1 MFTRWMYSTNH
12 KDIGILYLAFAL
24 FGGIIGTTLS
34 MFIRLELGLPGQGIL
49 NNNGQLYNV
58 IITGHGI
65 IMLLFMVMPALFG
78 GFGNWLVPILIG
90 APDMSFPRLN
100 NISFW
105 LNPPALALLLL
116 STLVEQGAGT
126 GWTAYPP
133 LSIQHSGAS
142 VDLAILSL
150 HLNGLSSILGSINL
164 LVTVAGMRAAGMTL
178 TQIPLFVWSIV
189 FTAILVVLSVPV
201 LAAALVMLLTDRN
214 LNTAYFCESG
224 DLILYQ
230 HLFWFFGH
238 PEVYILVLPAFGIV
252 SHVISFFS
260 QKPVF
265 GVVGMIC
272 AMGAISILGFIVW
285 AQLGLLL
292 RELQVIYSC
301 YMLGSLYT
309 MGYFYAFGLNVE
321 QWFAFYL
328 AFGLNV
334 EQWFA
339 FYLAFG
345 LNVEQW
351 FAFYLMNQEWIEV
364 KMSVGNSLFDFTVI
378 KISDQSAGNYTN
390 LPNASVFAPLAFLRS
405 ELLLLPLCSMSSNDS
420 NTKYVGCVVGKAASL
435 GLYFVRSSLR
445 TQPFPCFAREWEG
458 AALPF
463 GSGLLRWEQPYGN
476 LSGCVVGKAACF
488 TASVRSRR
496 EGLYFVRSSLRTQ
509 PSWNL
514 SGCVVGKVSS
524 GNLSSSETIRKMSV
538 LVSPAKA
545 PDTLPSWFID
555 WFVGFSEGDGGFYC
569 DRKAKRLFFRI
580 RQNDP
585 KILHKIKN
593 HFGFGAVSADKDGY
607 FTYVVSAKDQ
617 ILILIHVFNGKLVLE
632 TTNRRFVSEWIDN
645 YNLWFASKQGIILKK
660 SRCPFPGFTN
670 AWLCG
675 FTDADGNFG
684 FKLVADKSRKHG
696 CRVRAYWYVDQS
708 NQASRRDLENMKS
721 VLGTGYIEKKS
732 RSESSFQHTYEVK
745 AASCFLLPPEG
756 LPVSLPAYAAEGLP
770 VSLPAYAAEGLLPP
784 EGKYAALYFVRSNPS
799 VGSEAA
805 LPFGCVRRAAS
816 YEVKPQRTYEVRPL
830 PCEAREGRRS
840 KGREGVAS
848 YEVKPNQ
855 PSEAIQQEPSIDPE
869 TGKPAQAYRYITMNL
884 EDQKLLILP
893 YFNKYKPL
901 TTNKQVRLIRWN
913 RVLGWCLDRVWGD
926 HLDAIRHLIQLNKAL
941 NDE

>member
-285 AQLGLLL
+285 AQMGLLAC
-292 RELQVIYSC
+292 ECQVINLRRMLETSLIFISSRFYNTTICLLLLFKTSSIYLSC
-301 YMLGSLYT
+301 VILIWKML
-309 MGYFYAFGLNVE
+309 
-321 QWFAFYL
+321 
-328 AFGLNV
+328 
-334 EQWFA
+334 
-339 FYLAFG
+339 
-345 LNVEQW
+345 
-351 FAFYLMNQEWIEV
+351 
-364 KMSVGNSLFDFTVI
+364 
-378 KISDQSAGNYTN
+378 KIGQSAGNDYVDLMKSIKHKIDS
-390 LPNASVFAPLAFLRS
+390 LPFFNTFFFWLGYLARFGSLAEQPQLIPLRSIPGGIGCVAGSLAFGAK
-405 ELLLLPLCSMSSNDS
+405 E
-420 NTKYVGCVVGKAASL
+420 GKIESL
-435 GLYFVRSSLR
+435 GFV
-445 TQPFPCFAREWEG
+445 G
-458 AALPF
+458 
-463 GSGLLRWEQPYGN
+463 
-476 LSGCVVGKAACF
+476 
-488 TASVRSRR
+488 
-496 EGLYFVRSSLRTQ
+496 
-509 PSWNL
+509 
-514 SGCVVGKVSS
+514 
-524 GNLSSSETIRKMSV
+524 SSETGRG
-538 LVSPAKA
+538 VSFVSNRLFSSQRAA
-545 PDTLPSWFID
+545 YAGSSTISLDPSFIQ
-555 WFVGFSEGDGGFYC
+555 WFVGFSEGDGGFY
-569 DRKAKRLFFRI
+569 KAATPGLRSRNKYRFYFKI
-580 RQNDP
+580 RQKDP
-585 KILHKIKN
+585 KVLYYIKKN
-593 HFGFGAVSADKDGY
+593 LGMGSIHLAGDGY
-607 FTYVVSAKDQ
+607 WTYTITAINGIDL
-617 ILILIHVFNGKLVLE
+617 LIELFNGRLLLNK
-632 TTNRRFVSEWIDN
+632 TNSRFVSEWLTP
-645 YNLWFASKQGIILKK
+645 YNSINPDKTVIYRGHGTFVGLQD
-660 SRCPFPGFTN
+660 

-675 FTDADGNFG
+675 FSDADGSCG
-684 FKLVADKSRKHG
+684 FKLSADKSRKDG
-696 CRVRAYWYVDQS
+696 YRLRTYWYVDQTGEKPFFEKM
-708 NQASRRDLENMKS
+708 RL
-721 VLGTGYIEKKS
+721 VLGWGYLEYKKVS
-732 RSESSFQHTYEVK
+732 DSFGKESQLSKSWTSNETENFVGDAWRFKTDSNHITERIV
-745 AASCFLLPPEG
+745 
-756 LPVSLPAYAAEGLP
+756 AYYDQFNPRTTKL
-770 VSLPAYAAEGLLPP
+770 
-784 EGKYAALYFVRSNPS
+784 FVR
-799 VGSEAA
+799 
-805 LPFGCVRRAAS
+805 
-816 YEVKPQRTYEVRPL
+816 
-830 PCEAREGRRS
+830 
-840 KGREGVAS
+840 
-848 YEVKPNQ
+848 
-855 PSEAIQQEPSIDPE
+855 
-869 TGKPAQAYRYITMNL
+869 YI
-884 EDQKLLILP
+884 
-893 YFNKYKPL
+893 
-901 TTNKQVRLIRWN
+901 RLR
-913 RVLGWCLDRVWGD
+913 RVLGWIAKDGWRNRVD
-926 HLDAIRHLIQLNKAL
+926 DIRHLIHLNKRL
-941 NDE
+941 DKNR